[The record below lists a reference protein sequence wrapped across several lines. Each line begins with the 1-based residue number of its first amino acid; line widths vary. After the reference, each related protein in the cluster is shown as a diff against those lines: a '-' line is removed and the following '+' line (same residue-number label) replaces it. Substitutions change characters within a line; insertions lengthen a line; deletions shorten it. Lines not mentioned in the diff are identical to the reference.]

1 MYKLIGRLF
10 VFLAIS
16 SAMKAQTYSF
26 QHISVDDGLSQSVVT
41 CVVQDNE
48 GVFWIGTMA
57 GLTAYD
63 GKKYLVKT
71 KDNGLAENWIT
82 SSMKDKNG
90 NIWFGHWGGGVSY
103 YDAKNSTFND
113 MKFERFSNFKTITCI
128 VEDKNGD
135 IWFGTNGTG
144 VFKYEAKANAI
155 VSFAKEDG
163 FTSNHISSIFLD
175 KYNNIW
181 FGTNRG
187 VVVYRFSKKHEE
199 KGAFMLFTT
208 KDGLVSDQITSIE
221 QAGENSI
228 ALASENNGIS
238 IVYNINK
245 LSELKIKTL
254 DKNNGLL
261 SNSINCLFY
270 SDDNTLWIGSRDEG
284 VMRYDLNK
292 KSFKNLS
299 TKEGLNYFKVNTILK
314 DREGNIW
321 IGTDLGLN
329 LFRGDEFQIY
339 DESDGLVN
347 NVVWSIAED
356 SQNRLWMGT
365 NEGVSRLTFIKNPL
379 TQEQVGLDIKNITT
393 AQGLSHNIVLA
404 ITSTGSGEIWCGTGF
419 GGITVLNENGVR
431 RMIIDSSKGLASNT
445 VYSIKQDNFNNIW
458 AGTNLGVSKISASGK
473 ITNYTI
479 KDGLGGD
486 NIYQILNDSKGRLWF
501 ASIGGSLSYFE
512 NNTFKIYS
520 PEKNEDQR
528 FITSITEDESGN
540 VWFGSYGKGIFK
552 ITGNEVKNYTTL
564 NGLSSN
570 SPYSMISDNKG
581 DLWIATSM
589 GIDKFNPTEI
599 TVKNYRE
606 KEGFLGVEP
615 NPNAVCLDHKGNL
628 WFGTIMGAVKFDLS
642 EERINK
648 IEPIT
653 KVEEIKVDHK
663 PFAFPEDNSFSHD
676 ENHITFHYIGV
687 SLSNPQHIEYKYILE
702 GFNLEWSPVTKNQD
716 VVYSNLP
723 PGDYEFKVMASNNDG
738 KWNEMPTSYAFS
750 ISPPFWRTWW
760 FYIICIFIIFEILYE
775 VDKIRMKNLITA
787 KANLEKTVAIRTAEL
802 VEQKKMVEEKN
813 NEILDSIKYA
823 KRIQEAI
830 LPPINYVKSHLKE
843 SFILYK
849 PKDIVAGDFY
859 FFEIKDDDIYIA
871 AADCTGHG
879 VPGAMVSVVCSNAL
893 NRAVHELNI
902 TEPSKILDKVRELVV
917 QTFQKSENEVKD
929 GMDISFCKLNTKT
942 RKIIFTGA
950 HNALYRVTDEED
962 ESCDKVLRNDSR
974 VLCEYKGDKQ
984 PIGKYMAEKPF
995 SQKEITLKKG
1005 DHIYLSTDG
1014 YADQFGGE
1022 LGKKFLYKQYKEMLL
1037 SLYELPIEKQ
1047 KEKIDNIFE
1056 LWRGNQTQI
1065 DDVCVIGIK
1074 IS

>member
-1 MYKLIGRLF
+1 MYKLIKSLLF
-10 VFLAIS
+10 FITVSNALF
-16 SAMKAQTYSF
+16 AQTYSF
-26 QHISVDDGLSQSVVT
+26 QQIGVEDGLSQSVVT

-48 GVFWIGTMA
+48 GVFWIGTMS
-57 GLTAYD
+57 GLTSYN
-63 GKKYLVKT
+63 GKKYSVKT
-71 KDNGLAENWIT
+71 NENGLAENWIT

-90 NIWFGHWGGGVSY
+90 NLWFGHWGGGVSY
-103 YDAKNSTFND
+103 YDVKNSVFTD
-113 MKFERFSNFKTITCI
+113 MKFERFSNFKTVTSIA
-128 VEDKNGD
+128 EDKNGD

-144 VFKYEAKANAI
+144 VFKYESAANAI
-155 VSFAKEDG
+155 VSFSMEDG
-163 FTSNHISSIFLD
+163 FTSNHINTIFID
-175 KYNNIW
+175 KYDNIW

-187 VVVYRFSKKHEE
+187 AVVYRSSKKPED
-199 KGAFMLFTT
+199 KGAFILLTT
-208 KDGLVSDQITSIE
+208 KDGLVSDYITDIE
-221 QAGENSI
+221 KAGGNSI

-238 IVYNINK
+238 VVSNINK

-254 DKNNGLL
+254 DKNTGLL
-261 SNSINCLFY
+261 TNNINCLFY
-270 SDDNTLWIGSRDEG
+270 SADSILWIGSRDQG
-284 VMRYDLNK
+284 VIRYDLNR
-292 KSFKNLS
+292 KSFKSLS

-314 DREGNIW
+314 DRESNIW

-339 DESDGLVN
+339 DESDGLIN
-347 NVVWSIAED
+347 NVVWSISED

-379 TQEQVGLDIKNITT
+379 TQEQIRLETKNITT
-393 AQGLSHNIVLA
+393 AQGLSNNIVLA
-404 ITSTGSGEIWCGTGF
+404 ITNTRGEIWCGTGF
-419 GGITVLNENGVR
+419 GGITVLNEDGVR
-431 RMIIDSSKGLASNT
+431 KMVIDSSKGLASNT
-445 VYSIKQDNFNNIW
+445 VYSIKQDNSNNIW
-458 AGTNLGVSKISASGK
+458 AGTNLGVSKISPSGK
-473 ITNYTI
+473 ITNYTV

-512 NNTFKIYS
+512 NNAFKIFN
-520 PEKNEDQR
+520 PENNKNQR
-528 FITSITEDESGN
+528 FVTSITEDENKN
-540 VWFGSYGKGIFK
+540 VWFGAYGNGIFS
-552 ITGNEVKNYTTL
+552 IAGNEVKNYTTL

-570 SPYSMISDNKG
+570 SPYSMISDKKG
-581 DLWIATSM
+581 NLWIATNM
-589 GIDKFNPTEI
+589 GIDKFNLTEL

-606 KEGFLGVEP
+606 KEGFLGIEP
-615 NPNAVCLDHKGNL
+615 NPNAVCLDHEGNL

-642 EERINK
+642 EEKINK

-653 KVEEIKVDHK
+653 KVEEIKVDHE
-663 PFAFPEDNSFSHD
+663 PFAFPEDNSFSHN

-687 SLSNPQHIEYKYILE
+687 SLSNPQHIEYKYILD
-702 GFNLEWSPVTKNQD
+702 GFDLEWSPVTKNQD
-716 VVYSNLP
+716 VIYSNLP

-738 KWNEMPTSYAFS
+738 VWNEMPTSYAFS

-760 FYIICIFIIFEILYE
+760 FYIICFFIVIEILY
-775 VDKIRMKNLITA
+775 VGDKIRMKNLIAT
-787 KANLEKTVAIRTAEL
+787 KANLEKTVAERTAEV

-830 LPPINYVKSHLKE
+830 LPPINYIRTYLKN

-902 TEPSKILDKVRELVV
+902 TEPAKILDKVRELVV
-917 QTFQKSENEVKD
+917 QTFQKSESEVKD

-942 RKIIFTGA
+942 RKLIFTGA
-950 HNALYRVTDEED
+950 HNALYRITDEED
-962 ESCDKVLRNDSR
+962 KACDKTLSQGDR

-984 PIGKYMAEKPF
+984 PIGKYTAEKPF
-995 SQKEITLKKG
+995 TQKEITLKKG

-1014 YADQFGGE
+1014 YADQFGGAN
-1022 LGKKFLYKQYKEMLL
+1022 GKKFLYKQFKEMLL
-1037 SLYELPIEKQ
+1037 GLDLLPIEKQ
-1047 KEKIDNIFE
+1047 KEEIDNTFE
-1056 LWRGNQTQI
+1056 SWRGKETQI

>member
-1 MYKLIGRLF
+1 MYKLISRLII
-10 VFLAIS
+10 FLLVS
-16 SAMKAQTYSF
+16 SALNAQTYSF
-26 QHISVDDGLSQSVVT
+26 QHIGVEDGLAQSVVT
-41 CVVQDNE
+41 CIVQDNE
-48 GVFWIGTMA
+48 GVFWVGTMS

-63 GKKYLVKT
+63 GKKFRIIT

-82 SSMKDKNG
+82 SSLKDKNG
-90 NIWFGHWGGGVSY
+90 NLWFGHWGGGVSY
-103 YDAKNSTFND
+103 YDTKNAMFTD
-113 MKFERFSNFKTITCI
+113 MKFERFSNFKTVTSI

-144 VFKYEAKANAI
+144 VFKYESKANAI
-155 VSFAKEDG
+155 LSFAKEDG
-163 FTSNHISSIFLD
+163 FTSNHISSIFID

-187 VVVYRFSKKHEE
+187 VVIYRFSKKPEE

-221 QAGENSI
+221 NAGENSI
-228 ALASENNGIS
+228 AIGSENSGIS
-238 IVYNINK
+238 IVSNINK
-245 LSELKIKTL
+245 LSELKFRTL
-254 DKNNGLL
+254 DKSKGLL
-261 SNSINCLFY
+261 SNNIICLFS
-270 SDDNTLWIGSRDEG
+270 SDDSTLWIGSRDEG
-284 VMRYDLNK
+284 VIRYDLNK

-299 TKEGLNYFKVNTILK
+299 TKEGLNYFKVNTITK
-314 DREGNIW
+314 DRESNIW

-339 DESDGLVN
+339 DESDGLIN
-347 NVVWSIAED
+347 NVVWSITED
-356 SQNRLWMGT
+356 SQKRLWMGT

-379 TQEQVGLDIKNITT
+379 TKEQVRLETKNITAT
-393 AQGLSHNIVLA
+393 QGLSNKIVLA
-404 ITSTGSGEIWCGTGF
+404 ITSTGRGEIWCGTGF
-419 GGITVLNENGVR
+419 GGITVLNEEGVR
-431 RMIIDSSKGLASNT
+431 KMVIDSSKGLASNT
-445 VYSIKQDNFNNIW
+445 VYSIRQDNFNNIW
-458 AGTNLGVSKISASGK
+458 AGTNLGVSKISPEGK
-473 ITNYTI
+473 ITNYTT

-501 ASIGGSLSYFE
+501 ASIGGLLSYYE
-512 NNTFKIYS
+512 NNEFKVFN
-520 PEKNEDQR
+520 PKNNDNQR
-528 FITSITEDESGN
+528 FITSITEDENGN
-540 VWFGSYGKGIFK
+540 IWFGAYGNGIFN
-552 ITGNEVKNYTTL
+552 ISGNEVKNFSSA

-581 DLWIATSM
+581 NLWIATNM
-589 GIDKFNPTEI
+589 GIDKFNLTDL

-606 KEGFLGVEP
+606 KEGFLGIEP
-615 NPNAVCLDHKGNL
+615 NPNAVCLDHQGNL

-642 EERINK
+642 EEKINK
-648 IEPIT
+648 VEPIT
-653 KVEEIKVDHK
+653 KVEEIKVDHE
-663 PFAFPEDNSFSHD
+663 PFAFPEDNSFSHN

-702 GFNLEWSPVTKNQD
+702 GFDLDWSPVTKNQD
-716 VVYSNLP
+716 VIYSNLP

-738 KWNEMPTSYAFS
+738 IWNAIPSSYAFS

-760 FYIICIFIIFEILYE
+760 FYIICFFIVIEILYIG
-775 VDKIRMKNLITA
+775 DKIRMKNLITA
-787 KANLEKTVAIRTAEL
+787 KAILEKTVAERTAEV

-830 LPPINYVKSHLKE
+830 LPPINYVRTYLTN

-902 TEPSKILDKVRELVV
+902 TEPAKILDKVRELVV

-942 RKIIFTGA
+942 RKLIFTGA
-950 HNALYRVTDEED
+950 HNALFRVTDEED
-962 ESCDKVLRNDSR
+962 ELCDKILRNESR

-984 PIGKYMAEKPF
+984 PIGKYTAEKPF
-995 SQKEITLKKG
+995 TQKEIALKKG
-1005 DHIYLSTDG
+1005 DHIYFSTDG
-1014 YADQFGGE
+1014 YADQFGGDK
-1022 LGKKFLYKQYKEMLL
+1022 GKKFLYKQFKEMLL
-1037 SLYELPIEKQ
+1037 SLDRLPIEKQ
-1047 KEKIDNIFE
+1047 KEEIDNTFE
-1056 LWRGNQTQI
+1056 SWRGNQTQI